1 MILEGKS
8 AIVTGAGRGVG
19 RAIALELAKEGAD
32 VLVNYNKSE
41 GPAFELVR
49 EIERLG
55 HKGVAYK
62 ADVSKEEEVIG
73 MFKAAFESFGKLD
86 ILINNAGNSSPGMLH
101 KMSVESWDSVVDT
114 HLKGTFLCMREA
126 AKHMIERKQGKILCI
141 ISPAGFQG
149 AIGQPNYAAAKGGVI
164 GLVKSAAKEL
174 SRYNI
179 IVNALSL
186 GVVST
191 DMTSKILSDEKLR
204 EATLARSLLRKIF
217 EPEEIAR
224 IVAFFASD
232 VANGIQGQVI
242 SVDGGIAGLG

>member
-1 MILEGKS
+1 MILKGKS

-19 RAIALELAKEGAD
+19 RAIALGFAKEGAD
-32 VLVNYNKSE
+32 VLVNYSKSE
-41 GPAFELVR
+41 GPALEVVR

-55 HKGVAYK
+55 QKGIAYK

-73 MFKAAFESFGKLD
+73 MFKAALEAFGKLD

-126 AKHMIERKQGKILCI
+126 AKHMIERKQGKILCV

-149 AIGQPNYAAAKGGVI
+149 AIGQPNYAAAKGGII
-164 GLVKSAAKEL
+164 GLMKSAAKEL
-174 SRYNI
+174 SRNNI
-179 IVNALSL
+179 IVNAVSL
-186 GVVST
+186 GIVST

-204 EATLARSLLRKIF
+204 EATLARSLLRKVF
-217 EPEEIAR
+217 EPEEIGKV
-224 IVAFFASD
+224 VAFLASD
-232 VANGIQGQVI
+232 AANGIQGQVI
-242 SVDGGIAGLG
+242 PVDGGIAGLG

>member
-1 MILEGKS
+1 MILKGKS

-19 RAIALELAKEGAD
+19 RAIALGFAKEGAD
-32 VLVNYNKSE
+32 VLVNYSKSE
-41 GPAFELVR
+41 GPALEAVR

-55 HKGVAYK
+55 QKGIAYK

-73 MFKAAFESFGKLD
+73 MFKAALEAFGKLD
-86 ILINNAGNSSPGMLH
+86 ILVNNAGNSSPGMLH

-149 AIGQPNYAAAKGGVI
+149 AIGQPNYAAAKGGII

-174 SRYNI
+174 SRNNI
-179 IVNALSL
+179 IVNAVSL
-186 GVVST
+186 GIVST

-217 EPEEIAR
+217 EPEEVAKVIALL
-224 IVAFFASD
+224 ASD
-232 VANGIQGQVI
+232 EANGIQGQVI
-242 SVDGGIAGLG
+242 PVDGGIAGLG